1 MNYKQVDVAISFL
14 YTPEIDLIVL
24 QVPYHEDIRL
34 VKEYIV
40 ANYGLPTENKINELV
55 FHTKVIRFEAIGSIY
70 TGAGYKPNQVF
81 FIDRINDVSYYKNL
95 EVIP

>member
-1 MNYKQVDVAISFL
+1 MNYKQVDAAVSFL

-24 QVPYHEDIRL
+24 QVPYPKDIGL

-40 ANYGLPTENKINELV
+40 ANYGLPTENKIDELV
-55 FHTKVIRFEAIGSIY
+55 FHTKVIRFEVIGSIY
-70 TGAGYKPNQVF
+70 TGVGYKPNQVF

-95 EVIP
+95 EVIS